1 MTRPAAAVKAVRRG
15 GLTTGSGPQ
24 PIRARARKNPAM
36 DVVEGG
42 RKDVVDE
49 A

>member
-1 MTRPAAAVKAVRRG
+1 MTRPEAAVKAVRRG
-15 GLTTGSGPQ
+15 GLITGGGPQ
-24 PIRARARKNPAM
+24 AIRARARKNPAM
-36 DVVEGG
+36 DVVEGA

>member
-1 MTRPAAAVKAVRRG
+1 MTFSEAAVKAVRRG
-15 GLTTGSGPQ
+15 GLFTGGGPQ
-24 PIRARARKNPAM
+24 AIRARAHKNPAM
-36 DVVEGG
+36 DVVEGA